1 MKKMIYTLALFY
13 LVYAQKHN
21 QGQRTLNN
29 SEIISPKTMNRNIV
43 IPKTLS
49 YQGLLTK
56 EDGRPVND
64 GDYQITFRFYSESEG
79 GEPIWEETQ
88 TIQIEDG
95 VISATLGINEPVDF
109 SSDQAF
115 LEIVIDDVPLL
126 PRQTMTSVFYSM
138 KSDTSNYSQGG
149 NYNDL
154 DNLPDISVYAKK
166 DTLSNF
172 PIFEFFRFC
181 SLYR

>member
-1 MKKMIYTLALFY
+1 MKKMIYALALFY

-29 SEIISPKTMNRNIV
+29 SEIISPETVNRNIV

-64 GDYQITFRFYSESEG
+64 GDYQITFRFYPELEG
-79 GEPIWEETQ
+79 GESVWEETQ

-109 SSDQAF
+109 
-115 LEIVIDDVPLL
+115 
-126 PRQTMTSVFYSM
+126 
-138 KSDTSNYSQGG
+138 
-149 NYNDL
+149 
-154 DNLPDISVYAKK
+154 
-166 DTLSNF
+166 
-172 PIFEFFRFC
+172 
-181 SLYR
+181 

>member
-29 SEIISPKTMNRNIV
+29 SEIISPKTMNRSIV

-64 GDYQITFRFYSESEG
+64 RDYQITFRFYSESEG

-149 NYNDL
+149 N
-154 DNLPDISVYAKK
+154 IM
-166 DTLSNF
+166 
-172 PIFEFFRFC
+172 I
-181 SLYR
+181 